1 MFEIE
6 NKTIKISRG
15 DNGNI
20 ELSIPLSDTQSYI
33 FNIGDKVQFRV
44 FQKKRI

>member
-15 DNGNI
+15 DSGNI
-20 ELSIPLSDTQSYI
+20 GFLISLSDTENYT
-33 FNIGDKVQFRV
+33 FNIGDKIQFRI
-44 FQKKRI
+44 FEKKRI

>member
-15 DNGNI
+15 DSGNI
-20 ELSIPLSDTQSYI
+20 GLLIPISDTEYYT
-33 FNIGDKVQFRV
+33 FNVGDKIQFRI
-44 FQKKRI
+44 FEKKRI